1 MAAGTGF
8 IGLLFHRLW
17 FVILGIRFWGTPHG
31 LWNRYLFQI
40 RKVKIFIGD
49 LNKAFESRVRL
60 GMMSILLVNDFV
72 DFARLKEQLQITD
85 GNLASHIAAL
95 EKLGYIEIKKQF
107 IGKKPNT
114 SYLATK
120 AGKKAFTEHLD
131 ALEKLIKQSV
141 E

>member
-1 MAAGTGF
+1 
-8 IGLLFHRLW
+8 
-17 FVILGIRFWGTPHG
+17 
-31 LWNRYLFQI
+31 
-40 RKVKIFIGD
+40 VKIFIGD

-95 EKLGYIEIKKQF
+95 EKLGYIEIRKQF

>member
-1 MAAGTGF
+1 
-8 IGLLFHRLW
+8 
-17 FVILGIRFWGTPHG
+17 
-31 LWNRYLFQI
+31 
-40 RKVKIFIGD
+40 VKIFIGD

-72 DFARLKEQLQITD
+72 DFATLKEQLQITD

-95 EKLGYIEIKKQF
+95 EKLGYIEIRKQF